1 MTGSGK
7 SDILFQ
13 WVEPEYESDYGLKD
27 IKFSLK
33 SISIFLSFYGLLP
46 LGMVWFFIINLM
58 FPTFLEP
65 SLSNKRL
72 FFNCVIF
79 ALPIA
84 IYMVIHF
91 VSVVPYLLKKL
102 DYKTETK
109 FQITS
114 TTLKC
119 YLLRILGVESL
130 KLDKMKTFGFSYV
143 KEVEQVMELYFTSQ
157 EEEEIRIGGIGQAE
171 AEQLTVILQSQAKL
185 QYIERDT
192 IAEAGG

>member
-1 MTGSGK
+1 
-7 SDILFQ
+7 
-13 WVEPEYESDYGLKD
+13 
-27 IKFSLK
+27 
-33 SISIFLSFYGLLP
+33 
-46 LGMVWFFIINLM
+46 M

-79 ALPIA
+79 ASPIA

-130 KLDKMKTFGFSYV
+130 KLDKMKTFGFAYV
-143 KEVEQVMELYFTSQ
+143 KEVEQVLELYFTSQ

-192 IAEAGG
+192 IAEAGGRDAAGVGEGGRGGTHNSKAPTDRFSAIAIPWGR